1 MPIFGNMMYASRG
14 PVCDIHDIKVMK
26 QLTDGAK
33 ELAKKYNA
41 IVLRMEP
48 DILSKDE
55 TFRDIVTNL
64 GYKLYDVIYEKEAKD
79 YYLRIFIDNE
89 NGISLEDCEKVNN
102 AITEILD
109 EKDYI
114 KDQYFLEVSS
124 PGIERVLR
132 KDWQLEENIGQ
143 EVEVKLFK
151 PFNGEKL
158 ITGILNG
165 FDEETINIDEQEIP
179 RKDISLIKIKY
190 NW

>member
-1 MPIFGNMMYASRG
+1 MSVKGG
-14 PVCDIHDIKVMK
+14 K
-26 QLTDGAK
+26 
-33 ELAKKYNA
+33 
-41 IVLRMEP
+41 
-48 DILSKDE
+48 ILSKIE
-55 TFRDIVTNL
+55 KNVEELINPIVTNL

-79 YYLRIFIDNE
+79 YYLRIFIDSKD
-89 NGISLEDCEKVNN
+89 GISLEDCEKVNN

-143 EVEVKLFK
+143 EVELKLFK

-165 FDEETINIDEQEIP
+165 FNEETINIDEQEIT

>member
-1 MPIFGNMMYASRG
+1 MSKVETKVEELIEPIVKS
-14 PVCDIHDIKVMK
+14 
-26 QLTDGAK
+26 
-33 ELAKKYNA
+33 
-41 IVLRMEP
+41 
-48 DILSKDE
+48 
-55 TFRDIVTNL
+55 L

-89 NGISLEDCEKVNN
+89 KGISLEDCEKVNN
-102 AITEILD
+102 AITELLD

-124 PGIERVLR
+124 SGIERVLR
-132 KDWQLEENIGQ
+132 KDWQIQENIGK

-151 PFNGEKL
+151 PFNGQKTVIGL
-158 ITGILNG
+158 LKG
-165 FDEETINIDEQEIP
+165 FNEENINIDDVELP

>member
-1 MPIFGNMMYASRG
+1 MSKVEKKVEDLIKPI
-14 PVCDIHDIKVMK
+14 V
-26 QLTDGAK
+26 
-33 ELAKKYNA
+33 E
-41 IVLRMEP
+41 
-48 DILSKDE
+48 
-55 TFRDIVTNL
+55 NL

-114 KDQYFLEVSS
+114 KDQYFFVLFS

-132 KDWQLEENIGQ
+132 KDWQMQENIGKK
-143 EVEVKLFK
+143 VEVKLFK
-151 PFNGEKL
+151 PFNGQKN
-158 ITGILNG
+158 ITGLLKG
-165 FDEETINIDEQEIP
+165 FNDETINIDDIELP